1 MNDINREIE
10 RIKEEGLDLFTTDT
24 NLLNFKIPHRLLE
37 INSYFDYSGFY
48 FNKSGGFTEKIT
60 LKLIVVD
67 GFVQRKLEINLIG
80 KTHINIYRDS
90 KTSQLEGELVNGFR
104 IKEWQIINY
113 NLELSY
119 ESF

>member
-1 MNDINREIE
+1 MNKIDREIE
-10 RIKEEGLDLFTTDT
+10 RMKDEGFDLISTDT

-48 FNKSGGFTEKIT
+48 LNKSGGFTEKIT
-60 LKLIVVD
+60 MKLIVVD
-67 GFVQRKLEINLIG
+67 GFIQRELEINLIG
-80 KTHINIYRDS
+80 KTHINIYRDL
-90 KTSQLEGELVNGFR
+90 KTSELEGELVQGFR

-113 NLELSY
+113 NLDLSY